1 MNNIKKNKFWLLSLA
16 ILALIFS
23 GCNSSPEE
31 KITIEMI
38 EKDIY
43 DQAQSRLKSG
53 NYALAILSL
62 ETLERQFPFG
72 KYAEQAQSELIY
84 AYYKNSS
91 YDAAIS
97 AADRFI
103 SLHPRH
109 PNTPYAFYLK
119 GLAKFTEDQSF
130 FGELPLLGDMTHK
143 RDLSR
148 AKESFD
154 DLSEFLTRYPESE
167 YAGNAKQRMIY
178 LRNLIAKQEI
188 YIAEYYIERKAY
200 VAAVNRANYIIKH
213 MSRTPEVVK
222 ALEISIVA
230 YKELGKD
237 DLAKKAEEVLKT
249 YKEKI

>member
-31 KITIEMI
+31 EITIEMI

-97 AADRFI
+97 TAERFI

-167 YAGNAKQRMIY
+167 YAGNAKQRMVY

-200 VAAVNRANYIIKH
+200 VAAVNRANYVIKH

-222 ALEISIVA
+222 ALEISIIA
-230 YKELGKD
+230 YKELGKN
-237 DLAKKAEEVLKT
+237 DLAKEAEDVLKT
-249 YKEKI
+249 YRENI

>member
-1 MNNIKKNKFWLLSLA
+1 MVITKKKILQLL
-16 ILALIFS
+16 LIAFTS
-23 GCNSSPEE
+23 IFFIGCNSSPEE
-31 KITIEMI
+31 EITIEMI

-43 DQAQSRLKSG
+43 DQAQSRLKAG
-53 NYALAILSL
+53 NYALAIVSL

-72 KYAEQAQSELIY
+72 RYAEQAQSELIY

-97 AADRFI
+97 AAERFI

-119 GLAKFTEDQSF
+119 GLAKFTDDKNF
-130 FGELPLLGDMTHK
+130 FGELPFLGDMTFK
-143 RDLSR
+143 RDLSK

-167 YAGNAKQRMIY
+167 YAGNARQRMIF

-200 VAAVNRANYIIKH
+200 VAAVNRANYIIRH
-213 MSRTPEVVK
+213 MSKSPEVVK
-222 ALEISIVA
+222 ALEISILA
-230 YKELGKD
+230 YKELGKE
-237 DLAKKAEEVLKT
+237 DLAKEAEEILRS
-249 YKEKI
+249 YKEKA